1 MRTQLNSERLESF
14 VLRVGLGRGTK
25 PISMAYG
32 APMQSKTPSR
42 LQGVHPIR
50 HWRGRMVHAAALVTS
65 IVLAS
70 TGARAQTGPIKV
82 VIPFPAGGSADTLM
96 RLSTERIAR
105 LHNITFIIEN
115 RPGAGTVIAT
125 EAVSRAAPD
134 GNTLLANANSFVIN
148 PHLRK
153 LPYDPLNSFEPICA
167 LVSSPQVIVV
177 NSASPYSKLAD
188 LVAAAKAH
196 PGELTMASLGPAT
209 AQHIAVE
216 QLKRA
221 AGINVNFL
229 PYPGNVP
236 AVTALLGEH
245 VTSVLANFAEVA
257 GPLQSGKLRAVAT
270 TAKTR
275 LETLPNIPT
284 VAEQGYVDYEAT
296 VWLGVVAPAK
306 TSPEILARLGDWFR
320 ESVQSDEVRPKLV
333 ELGLFPMG
341 LCGAS
346 FATFMQQQSND
357 YGRSIRAANITLQ

>member
-1 MRTQLNSERLESF
+1 MQPAEPLRL
-14 VLRVGLGRGTK
+14 
-25 PISMAYG
+25 PQAIS
-32 APMQSKTPSR
+32 TFRR
-42 LQGVHPIR
+42 LQAR
-50 HWRGRMVHAAALVTS
+50 ALHAAALAIS
-65 IVLAS
+65 IALPAG
-70 TGARAQTGPIKV
+70 GAVAQSGPIRM

-96 RLSTERIAR
+96 RLSTERIGR
-105 LHNITFIIEN
+105 LNNVAFVIEN

-153 LPYDPLNSFEPICA
+153 LPYDPLTAFEPICY

-177 NSASPYSKLAD
+177 NSTSPYRGLGD
-188 LVAAAKAH
+188 LVMAAQAR

-216 QLKRA
+216 QLKRT

-236 AVTALLGEH
+236 AVTALLGGH

-257 GPLQSGKLRAVAT
+257 GPLQSGKLKALAT
-270 TAKTR
+270 TGMTR
-275 LETLPNIPT
+275 LETLPQVPT
-284 VAEQGYVDYEAT
+284 VAEQGYPNYEAT

-306 TSPEILARLGDWFR
+306 TPPDILARLGDWFR
-320 ESVQSDEVRPKLV
+320 EAVQSPEVRPKLV
-333 ELGLFPMG
+333 ELGLFPVG
-341 LCGAS
+341 QCGKS
-346 FATFMQQQSND
+346 FAAFLQKQSDD
-357 YGRSIRAANITLQ
+357 YGRAIRAANITLQ